1 MTTQARGLQPLSL
14 TTAQRGALTAAQRPT
29 GTIVYDNELDEVV
42 LWNGASWIIL
52 GDGPGSLIF
61 KGTINPTTTDPIAD
75 PDDGDFYISNASG
88 NFTSNWGALA
98 GLGVTV
104 NDRIIFTNNNWANFP
119 TGEATDLQA
128 VTTQGATTTDTI
140 TVGGLTTLGTVDA
153 ASTETDTLNVSGI
166 STFQSH
172 VELGDDDELRLGN
185 NNDLRLYHDG
195 SNSYVADN
203 GSGYLILA
211 STFGGVLVRK
221 HNSTETMAGFNPDSS
236 VDFYYNGVKK
246 FETTS
251 SGVTITGN
259 ATATTFI
266 GNVTGDVTGDLTGT
280 ASQLNVGSA
289 IGDATWRPL
298 AAFGNSQDPTNV
310 TSTSIKHA
318 GSDTPILRGDGRVQF
333 QENVIATGNIEGV
346 NITASGNLNG
356 TLGNSQTRNAIAQH
370 NDGAVG
376 TYGFLTTNDNSNQQP
391 GNQKS
396 GSNMRWS
403 NAAAAQTNSTPSGSW
418 RQMGRVAGDSSDF
431 GERQSTLF
439 LRYV

>member
-1 MTTQARGLQPLSL
+1 
-14 TTAQRGALTAAQRPT
+14 
-29 GTIVYDNELDEVV
+29 
-42 LWNGASWIIL
+42 
-52 GDGPGSLIF
+52 
-61 KGTINPTTTDPIAD
+61 
-75 PDDGDFYISNASG
+75 
-88 NFTSNWGALA
+88 
-98 GLGVTV
+98 
-104 NDRIIFTNNNWANFP
+104 
-119 TGEATDLQA
+119 
-128 VTTQGATTTDTI
+128 
-140 TVGGLTTLGTVDA
+140 
-153 ASTETDTLNVSGI
+153 
-166 STFQSH
+166 
-172 VELGDDDELRLGN
+172 
-185 NNDLRLYHDG
+185 
-195 SNSYVADN
+195 
-203 GSGYLILA
+203 
-211 STFGGVLVRK
+211 
-221 HNSTETMAGFNPDSS
+221 MAGFNPDSS
-236 VDFYYNGVKK
+236 VDLYYNGVKK

-266 GNVTGDVTGDLTGT
+266 GNLTGDVTGDLTGV

-333 QENVIATGNIEGV
+333 QENVIANGNIEGV

-403 NAAAAQTNSTPSGSW
+403 NAAAAQTNHTPSGSW

>member
-104 NDRIIFTNNNWANFP
+104 NDRIIFTNSNWANFP

-140 TVGGLTTLGTVDA
+140 TVGGLTTVGTVD
-153 ASTETDTLNVSGI
+153 T
-166 STFQSH
+166 
-172 VELGDDDELRLGN
+172 
-185 NNDLRLYHDG
+185 G
-195 SNSYVADN
+195 SLD
-203 GSGYLILA
+203 
-211 STFGGVLVRK
+211 
-221 HNSTETMAGFNPDSS
+221 
-236 VDFYYNGVKK
+236 
-246 FETTS
+246 
-251 SGVTITGN
+251 VTNT
-259 ATATTFI
+259 ATATTFV
-266 GNVTGDVTGDLTGT
+266 GNLTGVASKVGTAQVNATRPILVGSDNNNTDTSKSVLIPSSSDYPRINGSTGTIIANGGFQGDLTGDVTGDLTGT
-280 ASQLNVGSA
+280 ASQLDVASA

-298 AAFGNSQDPTNV
+298 AAFGGSQDPTNV
-310 TSTSIKHA
+310 TSASIKHA

-356 TLGNSQTRNAIAQH
+356 TLGSQQTRNAIAQH
-370 NDGAVG
+370 GDGAVG

-403 NAAAAQTNSTPSGSW
+403 NAAAAQTNHTPSGSW

-431 GERQSTLF
+431 GTRQSTLF

>member
-140 TVGGLTTLGTVDA
+140 TVGGLTTVGTVDA
-153 ASTETDTLNVSGI
+153 GSI
-166 STFQSH
+166 
-172 VELGDDDELRLGN
+172 ELGDN
-185 NNDLRLYHDG
+185 NQIVIGDGPDLRIYHDG
-195 SNSYVADN
+195 SNSYVEDTGTGALIMKGTTLRFRSTNDEKIVNAHEN
-203 GSGYLILA
+203 GS
-211 STFGGVLVRK
+211 
-221 HNSTETMAGFNPDSS
+221 
-236 VDFYYNGVKK
+236 VDLFYDNNKK

-266 GNVTGDVTGDLTGT
+266 GNLTGDVTGDLTGV
-280 ASQLNVGSA
+280 ASQLHVGTA
-289 IGDATWRPL
+289 LGDNTWRPL
-298 AAFGNSQDPTNV
+298 AAFGGSQDPTNV
-310 TSTSIKHA
+310 TNAAIKHA
-318 GSDTPILRGDGRVQF
+318 GSDTPLLRGDGRVQF
-333 QENVIATGNIEGV
+333 KENVTALGNIDAV

-370 NDGAVG
+370 GDGAVG
-376 TYGFLTTNDNSNQQP
+376 TYGFLATNDNSNQQP

-403 NAAAAQTNSTPSGSW
+403 NAAAAQTNHTPSGSW
-418 RQMGRVAGDSSDF
+418 RQMGRVAGDSSDY

-439 LRYV
+439 LRYL